1 MSLPDVMKRAA
12 GVYRFVAIAG
22 LNTLVMLLLVE
33 GLAAGA
39 NAVISTRSAPDTTR
53 WAARQD
59 RENVEYYA
67 SRPWMAPLWQ
77 EWDEA
82 ARIDQYE
89 PYLIFKPSPYKG
101 RFVNVGDNGRRVT
114 PGSPCPA
121 SGFRIYLFGGS
132 AVFGLWQPDSLTIAA
147 LLQQALRDRNIPAC
161 VENYGANAYVSTQE
175 LISLE
180 RALQQHPPPAL
191 VLWHDG
197 WNDASIMHENGVP
210 GAHTQLSLVRQRLR
224 QRHEGLRHAVGTFIR
239 ATNTYRL
246 ARSWKGRSA
255 GARVVAAGD
264 APDPPDPAK
273 VDAVVR
279 TYAENLR
286 IARALAHE
294 YGFRFHAFWQP
305 TLIHSGKPLS
315 AIETRFVDRLRDNA
329 PLIDSVY
336 ARVEREAASM
346 ADFTYLGSIFDSVR
360 TTIYIDPTH
369 LTPDG
374 NAIVVQRMILELER
388 RGLLGTPRRE

>member
-1 MSLPDVMKRAA
+1 VKRAA
-12 GVYRFVAIAG
+12 GVYRFAAIAG
-22 LNTLVMLLLVE
+22 LNTLVMLLVVE

-39 NAVISTRSAPDTTR
+39 NAVISMRRAPDTTR

-59 RENVEYYA
+59 RQNVEYYA
-67 SRPWMAPLWQ
+67 SRPWIAPMWQ
-77 EWDEA
+77 EWEA
-82 ARIDQYE
+82 AGRLDQYE
-89 PYLIFKPSPYKG
+89 PYLIFKPTPFKG

-147 LLQQALRDRNIPAC
+147 LLQQALRDRNVPAC

-180 RALQQHPPPAL
+180 RELQREPPPAL

-197 WNDASIMHENGVP
+197 WNDASIMHETGVP
-210 GAHTQLSLVRQRLR
+210 GAHTNLSVVTQRFR
-224 QRHEGLRHAVGTFIR
+224 QRHEGLRHAAGTFIR
-239 ATNTYRL
+239 TTNSYRL
-246 ARSWKGRSA
+246 VRWWKDRSA
-255 GARVVAAGD
+255 GARAVAAGG
-264 APDPPDPAK
+264 APAPPDPAQ
-273 VDAVVR
+273 VDAVVH

-286 IARALAHE
+286 IARALARE

-305 TLIHSGKPLS
+305 TLIHSSKTLS
-315 AIETRFVDRLRDNA
+315 AIERRFVDRLRDNA
-329 PLIDSVY
+329 PLVDSVY

-346 ADFTYLGSIFDSVR
+346 VDFTYLGSVFDSVR
-360 TTIYIDPTH
+360 TTTYIDPTH

-388 RGLLGTPRRE
+388 RGLLPPRRE